1 MSRPLLGTSA
11 DAATH
16 QGRRRNFM
24 WAAINGAL
32 FEFGAS
38 FADTGTVVATFL
50 GRLTPGTV
58 AVGAATAIAR
68 FGWLLPQLFAAR
80 YAQGVEYRKS
90 IYLVGGWGRALSLG
104 VLGAV
109 LLWWGGLG
117 DAPGLALVFFFAIWT
132 FFSFIAGLAG
142 ASYNDVIART
152 IPSEWRS
159 RLLATRLFVGG
170 ALAVGGGLLIRS
182 ILQSSPEPMLRPYG
196 LIFGA
201 GAIVLAASTLCFTF
215 IREPPASVAGRRS
228 SLATFLREG
237 IDVVRRDRAFRLFL
251 YVQLL
256 SGVTRMIVPFY
267 IVQARVL
274 GGLPEL
280 EVGTLLAAQAVGGIA
295 LNPLW
300 GWWGDRRGKLS
311 LLKALAVTSAISP
324 LLAIVLP
331 VLDLSPSGML
341 AGYALVFAFVGAS
354 VSGEIIGDLGY
365 LMEISPNDRRPEYS
379 GYMNALVAPSR
390 LLPFVAGALLEI
402 LPFQVLFGVAA
413 ATALLGRFGVLRR
426 LELLTTG
433 SARIVRRGLD
443 RS

>member
-1 MSRPLLGTSA
+1 MKTTDQA
-11 DAATH
+11 
-16 QGRRRNFM
+16 RRRNFL
-24 WAAINGAL
+24 WAAVNGAL
-32 FEFGAS
+32 FELGAS

-90 IYLVGGWGRALSLG
+90 IYLVGGWGRAFSLG
-104 VLGAV
+104 ALAAV
-109 LLWWGGLG
+109 LLWWSGLG
-117 DAPGLALVFFFAIWT
+117 DAPGLALMLFFTIWT

-152 IPSEWRS
+152 IPPEWRS

-170 ALAVGGGLLIRS
+170 ALAAGGGLLIRS
-182 ILQSSPEPMLRPYG
+182 ILESSPEPLLRPYG

-201 GAIVLAASTLCFTF
+201 GSMVLAASTLCFTF
-215 IREPPASVAGRRS
+215 IREPPAPVAGRRS
-228 SLATFLREG
+228 SLPAFLREG
-237 IDVVRRDRAFRLFL
+237 IDVVRRDRTFRLFL

-256 SGVTRMIVPFY
+256 GGVTRMVVPFY
-267 IVQARVL
+267 IVQARVV

-280 EVGTLLAAQAVGGIA
+280 EVGTLLAAQAIGGIA

-331 VLDLSPSGML
+331 VLDLSPDGTL
-341 AGYALVFAFVGAS
+341 AAYALVFFFVGAS

-365 LMEISPNDRRPEYS
+365 LMEISPDDRRPEYS

-390 LLPFVAGALLEI
+390 LLPFVVGALLEI
-402 LPFQVLFGVAA
+402 LSFQAVFAVAA
-413 ATALLGRFGVLRR
+413 AAALLGRLAVLRS
-426 LELLTTG
+426 LEPPRAG
-433 SARIVRRGLD
+433 PANVPRDVNRR
-443 RS
+443 